1 MNGDE
6 NENMKEFKRN
16 YILEVNFLY
25 LLLGL
30 LLFFLGSAVQNREI
44 YSGLLITEYIIILI
58 PSLLYMKSKKIPLKQ
73 SLRLNKISLKQI
85 WYIILITIFSYP
97 IAIFFNTLVI
107 TILSFFGELI
117 PSSVPLPENM
127 GLYFLS
133 IFIIGLAPGIC
144 EEVMFRGAIM
154 DAYSIMGKKK
164 AIIYSAFLF
173 GLFHLNLQNLLGP
186 MFLGIIFGIIVYKTN
201 SIYSSI
207 LAHILNNSIAMTIGY
222 FGMKA
227 QSEIGDIKA
236 YEVPNQIQMLILLL
250 TIGIFALV
258 SSIILIRLIKK
269 LPQGEIIVKDSI
281 QYEDTK
287 FIYYLPIVGIIF
299 LFIIINIKY
308 LFI

>member
-1 MNGDE
+1 
-6 NENMKEFKRN
+6 MKEFKRN
-16 YILEVNFLY
+16 YILEVNLLY

-58 PSLLYMKSKKIPLKQ
+58 PNLLYMKSKKIPLKQ

-85 WYIILITIFSYP
+85 WYIILITIFSYS

-287 FIYYLPIVGIIF
+287 FIYYLPIIGIIF
-299 LFIIINIKY
+299 LFIIVNIKY

>member
-1 MNGDE
+1 
-6 NENMKEFKRN
+6 MKESKRN
-16 YILEVNFLY
+16 YILEVNLLY

-30 LLFFLGSAVQNREI
+30 LLFFLGSVVQDREI

-58 PSLLYMKSKKIPLKQ
+58 PNLIYMKSKKIPLKQ
-73 SLRLNKISLKQI
+73 SLRLNKISLRQI
-85 WYIILITIFSYP
+85 GYIILITIFSYP
-97 IAIFFNTLVI
+97 IAIFFNTLVM
-107 TILSFFGELI
+107 TILGFFGELI

-133 IFIIGLAPGIC
+133 IFIIALAPGIC
-144 EEVMFRGAIM
+144 EEVMFRGAMM

-186 MFLGIIFGIIVYKTN
+186 IFLGIIFGIIVYKTN

-227 QSEIGDIKA
+227 QSEIGEIKA

-250 TIGIFALV
+250 TIGIFALI
-258 SSIILIRLIKK
+258 SSIILIKLIKK
-269 LPQGEIIVKDSI
+269 LPPGEIIIKDDV

-287 FIYYLPIVGIIF
+287 FVYYLPIVGIIF